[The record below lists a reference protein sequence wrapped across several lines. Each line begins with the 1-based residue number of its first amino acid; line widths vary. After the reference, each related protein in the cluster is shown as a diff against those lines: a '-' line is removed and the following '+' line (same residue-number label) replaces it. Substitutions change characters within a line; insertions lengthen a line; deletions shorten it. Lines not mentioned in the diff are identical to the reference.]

1 MTLQDAVEAFA
12 GIENAQDA
20 KYIVEN
26 NMVEL
31 VVPTTEDNEYPT
43 LIQLLSSLNIQPS
56 NEYTFRDGG
65 YKYSVAVV
73 EWDKLNEHLKF

>member
-20 KYIVEN
+20 NYIVEDN
-26 NMVEL
+26 KVEL
-31 VVPTTEDNEYPT
+31 VVPTTEDNEYPI
-43 LIQLLSSLNIQPS
+43 LIQLLSSLEIQPS
-56 NEYTFRDGG
+56 KEYTFRDGG